1 MPVRRR
7 AWENLGELRYC
18 SQDPLN
24 FSELEGGSRILP
36 AMKVLM
42 SIVVGLLVVE
52 RGKKDYAIKPCP

>member
-1 MPVRRR
+1 L
-7 AWENLGELRYC
+7 EELRYC
-18 SQDPLN
+18 SEDPLN
-24 FSELEGGSRILP
+24 FSESEGGSRILP